1 MAVDCPGLEIFTKKK
16 RLFLNRKQSEILV
29 IVALGLRV
37 AIMKQARIIGL
48 LFVIFLVKAQ

>member
-1 MAVDCPGLEIFTKKK
+1 MAVDCPGLEIFTKKN